1 MNKYNAKKTT
11 VDGIKFD
18 SKKESD
24 RYAFLKLMEKAGKI
38 SDLELQP
45 EFLLQERFVFNGK
58 YIREIR
64 YIADFAYTYN
74 GKRIIE
80 DVKSVATMTSIYL
93 LKKKMLQFNY
103 RDINFYEIL
112 SANDIGGMI

>member
-1 MNKYNAKKTT
+1 MNKYHAKKTI
-11 VDGIKFD
+11 VDGFKFD

-24 RYAFLKLMEKAGKI
+24 RYAFLKLMEKSGKI

-64 YIADFAYTYN
+64 YVADFAYTYN

-80 DVKSVATMTSIYL
+80 DVKGMKTDVYIM
-93 LKKKMLQFNY
+93 KKKMLQFNY

-112 SANDIGGMI
+112 NANDIGGLI